1 MELSFLFQPRRP
13 FAYTAVLLRCSVD
26 RNTVANGS
34 VHFIGRSTPSC
45 QGLVSGSQTC
55 NTISTAFVRRTCY
68 VCKSLL
74 LCEPY
79 LHRSTLSVRSLI
91 AVVSA
96 VFPLCCARALGPTS
110 GVGSCL
116 CLLGVAYRVC
126 CSWTWRERPC
136 SWHCLFFSFPF
147 TGQSHMSVVAQRY
160 ITLSVTSWQWL
171 LS

>member
-1 MELSFLFQPRRP
+1 MLCRRKDGAGGFDIVELSFLFQPRRP
-13 FAYTAVLLRCSVD
+13 FACSAVLLRCSVD

-55 NTISTAFVRRTCY
+55 NTISTAFMRHTCY

-79 LHRSTLSVRSLI
+79 LHRSTLSVCSLI
-91 AVVSA
+91 VVVSA

-126 CSWTWRERPC
+126 CSWT
-136 SWHCLFFSFPF
+136 
-147 TGQSHMSVVAQRY
+147 
-160 ITLSVTSWQWL
+160 
-171 LS
+171 